1 MTRIRGFC
9 SAFLLAAGLLVV
21 WGDVAL
27 AQQRPG
33 RRAGAPSQPPAAAPA
48 AGTPAPVAAPAAP
61 TIEPLRTAV
70 DRPIDIRDIRL
81 ELRADLPKKTIEGMA
96 ILQLR
101 ALREVKNIELD
112 AGAFKVKGVSL
123 TTNGKEEPSTLPYM
137 HDGKKLTVLIGR
149 PWTAGQEAT
158 LRVDY
163 RVENP
168 KEGLHFFGPTKD
180 EPEAPLI
187 VWSQGEPISNHYWFP
202 CIDAPDQRQTTEI
215 VVTVPEGFEAISNG
229 KLLSRKPNPD
239 SKTVTFDWRQD
250 KEHPAYLVTLVIG
263 QFDVVREE
271 WDRVPVL
278 YYVPKGSK
286 DKVTTTFARTRDML
300 GFFSKRFGIHYPW
313 DKYAQVVA
321 YSYGGGMEN
330 TSATTM
336 GDILQDQRSSL
347 DRDSDGIIAHE
358 LAHQWWGDLVTCRDW
373 SHLWLNEGFASYA
386 EALWDENRYGPDAY
400 DYNMYQKSRSAVAGG
415 KSRPVVDRRYPTPA
429 SMFDARSYP
438 KGAWVLHMLRR
449 RVGDNAFWKA
459 IQIYGSERRLQG
471 AETSDYR
478 RTVERVSGRNLERFF
493 YDWTERPG
501 SPVVEVTTEYVPASQ
516 QARLVIKQTQTEEP
530 FHFPLTVRLHTAGS
544 AKPVVLEQD
553 ITDRENTLLV
563 PLTGTPTRVEVDPEQ
578 TLLGEIK
585 ETKSRDLWAAQLLQ
599 GSSVPTRLRA
609 VAHFRDSKSDEDRE
623 LLAEALGKEKFW
635 GVQTEIASTLATLG
649 GDKAREAL
657 LQGVKQANPRVRRA
671 CLDGLARLPKNAQI
685 AEAALEVLR
694 KDEPSYGVCGAA
706 MLAYAKHGGKDV
718 VAVLTPWLSRPSH
731 YDSLRASALVAL
743 SETSDLAM
751 LDSLINYAKA
761 GNARNTRVAALR
773 GLVQLAQKAKPNEA
787 QTKQIVS
794 VFTSGLEGDNR
805 MMQFM
810 VLNSVREPGP
820 LSSALLPAVEKM
832 SRDAADERIR
842 TLAKNTAERLRAA
855 EKPATAAATD
865 EVKKLREEVER
876 LKKEQTEL
884 RDRLQKIE
892 QAKSK

>member
-9 SAFLLAAGLLVV
+9 SAILLAAGLLLV
-21 WGDVAL
+21 WSDIAL

-33 RRAGAPSQPPAAAPA
+33 RRPVPPDAPA
-48 AGTPAPVAAPAAP
+48 IGASAPAPAVV
-61 TIEPLRTAV
+61 EPLRTAV

-81 ELRADLPKKTIEGMA
+81 ELRADLPKKTMEGTA
-96 ILQLR
+96 TLQLR
-101 ALREVKNIELD
+101 SLREIKHIDLD
-112 AGAFKVKGVSL
+112 AAEFKIKGVSL
-123 TTNGKEEPSTLPYM
+123 AANGKEKPRTVPFT
-137 HDGKKLTVLIGR
+137 HDGKKLTVLLDS
-149 PWTAGQEAT
+149 PWTAGQEAA

-168 KEGLHFFGPTKD
+168 KEGLHFFGPTKED
-180 EPEAPLI
+180 PQAPLT
-187 VWSQGEPISNHYWFP
+187 VWSQGEPISNHHWFP
-202 CIDAPDQRQTTEI
+202 CIDAPDERQTTEI

-321 YSYGGGMEN
+321 YSFGGGMEN

-336 GDILQDQRSSL
+336 GDILQDERSTL

-358 LAHQWWGDLVTCRDW
+358 LAHQWWGDMVTCRDW

-386 EALWDENRYGPDAY
+386 EALWEENRNGPDAY
-400 DYNMYQKSRSAVAGG
+400 DYNMYQKAHGPRQNAIAGG
-415 KSRPVVDRRYPTPA
+415 KSRPVVDRRYPTPS

-449 RVGDNAFWKA
+449 RVGDDAFWKA
-459 IQIYGSERRLQG
+459 IQTYGSEHRLQG
-471 AETSDYR
+471 AETSDFR

-501 SPVVEVTTEYVPASQ
+501 SPVVEVTTEYVPAAR

-530 FHFPLTVRLHTAGS
+530 FQFPLTVRLHSAGS

-563 PLTGTPTRVEVDPEQ
+563 PLTGTPTLVEVDPEQ

-585 ETKSRDLWAAQLLQ
+585 ETKGRDLWAAQLLQ
-599 GSSVPTRLRA
+599 GSGVATRLRA

-635 GVQTEIASTLATLG
+635 GVQSEIASALATLG
-649 GDKAREAL
+649 GDKARDAL
-657 LQGVKQANPRVRRA
+657 LQGVKYANPRVRRA
-671 CLDGLARLPKNAQI
+671 CLEGLAKLPKNAQI
-685 AEAALEVLR
+685 AEAALDVLR

-731 YDSLRASALVAL
+731 YDMLRASALAAL
-743 SETSDLAM
+743 AETNDLAM
-751 LDSLINYAKA
+751 LDSLVNYAKP
-761 GNARNTRVAALR
+761 GNARNTRLAALR
-773 GLVQLAQKAKPNEA
+773 GLAQLAQKAKPNEA

-794 VFTSGLEGDNR
+794 VFTSGMEGDNR

-810 VLNSVREPGP
+810 VLNAVREAGP

-842 TLAKNTAERLRAA
+842 NLAKTTAERLRAA
-855 EKPATAAATD
+855 EKPTTAAASE

-884 RDRLQKIE
+884 RERLQKIE